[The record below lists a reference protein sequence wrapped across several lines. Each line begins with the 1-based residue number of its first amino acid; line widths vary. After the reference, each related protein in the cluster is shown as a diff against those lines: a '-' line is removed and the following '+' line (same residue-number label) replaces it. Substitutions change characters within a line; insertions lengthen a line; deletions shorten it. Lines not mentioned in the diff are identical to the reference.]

1 MSMSRLLLV
10 CFFFSTALPL
20 AAQQQPGQ
28 ETGRF
33 RVYFSNRVQIEE
45 AYKIER
51 DGQSL
56 VLSSKPIWLHKTGEV
71 IPPQRNAIL
80 RMRPD
85 FTPERLEM
93 AEPSSPK
100 PEITLAIEINGQIGT
115 VRQR

>member
-20 AAQQQPGQ
+20 GAQQQPGQ

-45 AYKIER
+45 TYRIQRE
-51 DGQSL
+51 GQSF
-56 VLSSKPIWLHKTGEV
+56 VLSSKPTWLHKTGEV
-71 IPPQRNAIL
+71 IPPLRSANL

-93 AEPSSPK
+93 
-100 PEITLAIEINGQIGT
+100 
-115 VRQR
+115 V